1 MSLQFT
7 QTPGAIMPAQSPIM
21 FGVRDNTLVYTSQS
35 FQYTADIYTWTGLSG
50 ASGSTP
56 NYQLRKYPNISGSGI
71 FDVSRFIIG
80 TFPTSNIS
88 SILADPL
95 IYYKVNFNYAYT
107 SGSATVTGSTLNA
120 ITTGSVN
127 YASYDGY
134 YTNPNNDFNVSLHQ
148 QSPTSPYPFLTDSTT
163 VTQSVL
169 LTNQG
174 QTQIYAG
181 QLAPASQVFQI
192 TGSYVNGSTATST
205 YTVSQN
211 NNSLSSVASIA
222 AYPSQSGFP
231 ISTTDLVK
239 YTIRSGSLSL
249 NFEVDC
255 ATKYPSQRIVFKNK
269 YGAKE
274 WINMNFVSTTTIQGQ
289 SKSYRPQLG
298 NWESTSFNYDNT
310 QVQNQKY
317 ISDAVEVITL
327 NTGFLPEAYNNI
339 IEQLIVS
346 DEIYLFDPNLSSGNG
361 QYTPLEIVTN
371 SLQLRTGVVNKLI
384 QYTFQFRKNNYKLIL

>member
-1 MSLQFT
+1 MALQFT

-35 FQYTADIYTWTGLSG
+35 FQYTADIYTWTGATG
-50 ASGSTP
+50 ASGSVS
-56 NYQLRKYPNISGSGI
+56 NYQLRKYPNVSGSGI

-80 TFPTSNIS
+80 TFPTSNAS
-88 SILADPL
+88 SILADPF
-95 IYYKVNFNYAYT
+95 IYYKVNFNFAYT
-107 SGSATVTGSTLNA
+107 SGSTTVTGSTLSA
-120 ITTGSVN
+120 SSTGSVN
-127 YASYDGY
+127 YSSYDGY

-148 QSPTSPYPFLTDSTT
+148 QTPASPYPFLTDSTT

-169 LTNQG
+169 VTDQG
-174 QTQIYAG
+174 QIQLYAG
-181 QLAPASQVFQI
+181 QLAPSTQGIQF
-192 TGSYVNGSTATST
+192 TGSFVNGTTSASL
-205 YTVSQN
+205 YNVSN
-211 NNSLSSVASIA
+211 GSNSLTTVANLPA
-222 AYPSQSGFP
+222 FPGQSGFP
-231 ISTTDLVK
+231 LTTTNLTK
-239 YTIRSGSLSL
+239 YTIRSGSVSL
-249 NFEVDC
+249 NFVVDC
-255 ATKYPSQRIVFKNK
+255 ATKYPSKRIVFKNK

-274 WINMNFVSTTTIQGQ
+274 WINMNLVSTTSIQGQ

-317 ISDAVEVITL
+317 ISDAIEVLTL
-327 NTGFLPEAYNNI
+327 NTEYLSEAYNNI

-346 DEIYLFDPNLSSGNG
+346 DEIYLYDPNLSTQNG
-361 QYTPLEIVTN
+361 QYTPLEIITN